1 MGQGLLAEEVGPEG
15 MEGGSVEDRDG
26 VVDGVGDTD
35 GEEAVAV
42 EGVDEVEGVAPE
54 EFVVGVPAVD
64 RIMHEGVAVFC
75 AHGGHRHV
83 LDVTAPS
90 AQGQQKQNY
99 ERQFAHRYDR
109 WVTEW

>member
-15 MEGGSVEDRDG
+15 MERGSVDDRNG

-35 GEEAVAV
+35 GKEAVAV
-42 EGVDEVEGVAPE
+42 EGVDEVEGVASE
-54 EFVVGVPAVD
+54 EFVMGVPTVD
-64 RIMHEGVAVFC
+64 RIVHDGVAVFR

-90 AQGQQKQNY
+90 AQEY
-99 ERQFAHRYDR
+99 
-109 WVTEW
+109 T